1 MEELVMTNKL
11 SHCNFK
17 RLGLVLFHLF
27 FNSIVHAAQEIGLHV
42 RKINDSIAQQHRS
55 LKVEQN
61 ETFMLTVAIKGNC
74 EKSLQDAPTIRGL
87 ENFSTSTASQGG
99 GSIEQN
105 NTITPTYNYHYY
117 LTPNSTGKFKIG
129 PATCSI
135 DDEIYE
141 SNSVQINVTT
151 TEQLKDFFATA
162 EILKNTATQDSNSD
176 EFKLFVGQ
184 KATLVVKV
192 YINSAQMDSIDNF
205 EIKKPELQNI
215 EIADTPTGGITNHN
229 ENRGGKNFKVIE
241 CHYSLVPL
249 RAGVFEILPL
259 TINYNISKRPQNYG
273 WVSYFYFPSV
283 PVSMHTNNGI
293 PLGIEVLPIPDKA
306 QAIGSDFELRLGLE
320 KQNFMLGEPINLIF
334 DISGTGDFDKI
345 VHPTL
350 NLPKKIRA
358 YESKSCYLSKPLQ
371 QKNTQS
377 KQCKRFEYTLQ
388 TSKTGTHTI
397 LPQELCYFDI
407 DQAKIVVKKS
417 NPISFFIMPDA
428 NNLDKTTTNKSNDE
442 EQEENLSVKL
452 RAKTR
457 DNISERL
464 AVIGLIESFD
474 AKVPQ
479 SSRNISWFLIF
490 LFLFLI
496 TGWFFWQES
505 IAWLELK
512 ARKKT
517 AHILASRAIDTA
529 IKKAYLNAVY
539 YIFLEYFVKR
549 FGIVKETLDF
559 EWIEQTLIK
568 IFNSKIRAA
577 EFIEFFSEAA
587 ALAFGKNLNKYGKPE
602 SDLFFCKAK
611 TWLSC
616 IEDHQKLN
624 ERGRKNV

>member
-1 MEELVMTNKL
+1 MTNKL
-11 SHCNFK
+11 SRSNFK
-17 RLGLVLFHLF
+17 KLGLVFFHLF
-27 FNSIVHAAQEIGLHV
+27 LNSIAHAAQEIELHV
-42 RKINDSIAQQHRS
+42 RKIKDSIAQQNRS

-61 ETFMLTVAIKGNC
+61 ETFMLTATVKGNC
-74 EKSLQDAPTIRGL
+74 NKSLQDTPIIRGL
-87 ENFSTSTASQGG
+87 ENFNTSTASQGG

-117 LTPNSTGKFKIG
+117 LTPNLSGNFKIG
-129 PATCSI
+129 PATCTI

-162 EILKNTATQDSNSD
+162 EILKNTATQDRNND
-176 EFKLFVGQ
+176 AFKLFVGQ
-184 KATLVVKV
+184 KATLLVKV
-192 YINSAQMDSIDNF
+192 YINSSQMDSIDNF

-215 EIADTPTGGITNHN
+215 EIADMPTGGITSYN
-229 ENRGGKNFKVIE
+229 ENRGRKNFKVIE
-241 CHYSLVPL
+241 CQYSLVPL
-249 RAGVFEILPL
+249 RSGIFEILPL

-283 PVSMHTNNGI
+283 PVSLHTNNGI

-306 QAIGSDFELRLGLE
+306 QAIGSDFELKLCLE
-320 KQNFMLGEPINLIF
+320 KQNFMPGEPINLIL

-358 YESKSCYLSKPLQ
+358 YESASGYLPLPHQ
-371 QKNTQS
+371 QKNTQF

-397 LPQELCYFDI
+397 LPQEFSYFDTN
-407 DQAKIVVKKS
+407 QEKIIIKKS
-417 NPISFFIMPDA
+417 NSTSFFIMPDA
-428 NNLDKTTTNKSNDE
+428 NSADKTTTKKLNDE
-442 EQEENLSVKL
+442 KEEENLSAESTIK
-452 RAKTR
+452 AHK
-457 DNISERL
+457 NISEQL
-464 AVIGLIESFD
+464 AVIGLIECFD
-474 AKVPQ
+474 SKVPK
-479 SSRNISWFLIF
+479 SSRNINWLIIF
-490 LFLFLI
+490 LSLLLI
-496 TGWFFWQES
+496 AGWFFWQE
-505 IAWLELK
+505 IIVWLELK

-517 AHILASRAIDTA
+517 AYLLANRAIDKA
-529 IKKAYLNAVY
+529 IKKTYLNAVY

-568 IFNSKIRAA
+568 IFNSKIKAT

-587 ALAFGKNLNKYGKPE
+587 ALAFGKNLNKYGKLE

-616 IEDHQKLN
+616 IENHQKLN